1 MDHKKMGDDIVR
13 LVGGEANINGL
24 VHCATRLRFNLKDSK
39 KAERETLEKHDGVI
53 TVVESGGQFQVV
65 IGSHVAHVYAEIMKN
80 RDFGGESS
88 STAET
93 TGGKTSVLSKVFEII
108 SGSFSPLIPA
118 MAGSGM
124 LKALLT
130 VLTMLGWM
138 SDTSDTYL
146 ILSAA
151 GNAVFYF
158 LPIFLG
164 ITLGMKLK
172 ANPYVAGVIGA
183 ALLEPNF
190 TGLMD
195 KGSDVS
201 FLGIPVVMM
210 NYSASVF
217 PIFISISIYALLDR
231 LLKKIILKDLQL
243 FLVPMIALMIMVP
256 LSAMAFGP
264 FGTNVGDWIS
274 SGVTW
279 LIDVSGILSGIV
291 LGGFMTFMV
300 IFGLH
305 WGFTPITIQNIGV
318 GGDPIEAMAA
328 AAVFAQIGVAFGI
341 FLKAK
346 KDKTLRTLAGSTSLT
361 GLLAGVTEPIVYGLV
376 LRYKRVI
383 PIVVIAGAIG
393 GAINGHFGV
402 KMTAYVFHNIFAIP
416 VYTPTV
422 VYVIAIVCSFAIA
435 AVLTVMFGY
444 ESKAKVSVSEVKDA
458 NDTNTGAHS
467 ESKAVEVPAAPEVKT
482 AEVKKEQIHSP
493 LTGKAVALSTIND
506 PAFST
511 GAMGKGL
518 AIVPEIGE
526 VVSPV
531 DGVVTSLFPT
541 GHAIGL
547 TTGTGTE
554 ILIHIGINTV
564 ALKGKHF
571 TPVVQEGD
579 IVRQGDLL
587 IQFDIEQIKQAGYE
601 TVTPVIVTLTQHEVD
616 VFETSQEHV
625 QKNDVL
631 LTLVV

>member
-1 MDHKKMGDDIVR
+1 MDHKKMGEDIVR
-13 LVGGEANINGL
+13 LVGGEENINGL
-24 VHCATRLRFNLKDSK
+24 VHCATRLRFDLKDSR
-39 KAERETLEKHDGVI
+39 KAERETLEKHEGII

-65 IGSHVAHVYAEIMKN
+65 IGSHVAYVYAEIMKN
-80 RDFGGESS
+80 RDFGSNS
-88 STAET
+88 STASESS
-93 TGGKTSVLSKVFEII
+93 GKKTSVISTIFEVI

-124 LKALLT
+124 IKALLT
-130 VLTMLGWM
+130 VLTLLGWM
-138 SDTSDTYL
+138 SATSDTYM

-158 LPIFLG
+158 LPILLG
-164 ITLGMKLK
+164 ITLGIKLK

-183 ALLEPNF
+183 ALMEPNF

-217 PIFISISIYALLDR
+217 PIFISISIYALVDKF
-231 LLKKIILKDLQL
+231 LKKIILKDLQL
-243 FLVPMIALMIMVP
+243 FLVPMLALMIMVP

-264 FGTNVGDWIS
+264 FGTGVGDWIS

-279 LIDVSGILSGIV
+279 LIGVSGILSGIV

-300 IFGLH
+300 VFGLH

-341 FLKAK
+341 FLKAR
-346 KDKTLRTLAGSTSLT
+346 KDKTLRTLAGSTSIT

-383 PIVVIAGAIG
+383 PIVIIAGALG

-416 VYTPTV
+416 VYTPTLI
-422 VYVIAIVCSFAIA
+422 YVIAIACSFITATI
-435 AVLTVMFGY
+435 LILIFGY
-444 ESKAKVSVSEVKDA
+444 ESKVKGE
-458 NDTNTGAHS
+458 TPETV
-467 ESKAVEVPAAPEVKT
+467 ESVKT
-482 AEVKKEQIHSP
+482 AEPEPVVTATRAVDIKKETIYSP
-493 LTGKAVALSTIND
+493 ITGRTTPLSQVND
-506 PAFST
+506 SAFST

-518 AIVPEIGE
+518 AIEPSVGE
-526 VVSPV
+526 VVAPI

-547 TTGTGTE
+547 TSNAGTE

-571 TPVVQEGD
+571 NPVVKEGD
-579 IVRQGDLL
+579 SVKQGDLL
-587 IQFDIEQIKQAGYE
+587 IQFDREQIIEAGYE
-601 TVTPVIVTLTQHEVD
+601 IVTPVIVTLTKHKVD
-616 VFETSQEHV
+616 VFETNQKQI
-625 QKNDVL
+625 QKNELL

>member
-13 LVGGEANINGL
+13 LVGGEENINGL
-24 VHCATRLRFNLKDSK
+24 VHCATRLRFDLKDSR
-39 KAERETLEKHDGVI
+39 KAERETLEKHEGII

-65 IGSHVAHVYAEIMKN
+65 IGSHVAYVYTEIMKN
-80 RDFGGESS
+80 RDFGSDSPAAGESS
-88 STAET
+88 GKKRSVISTI
-93 TGGKTSVLSKVFEII
+93 FEVI

-130 VLTMLGWM
+130 VLTLLGWM
-138 SDTSDTYL
+138 SATSDTYL

-158 LPIFLG
+158 LPILLG
-164 ITLGMKLK
+164 ITLGIKLK

-183 ALLEPNF
+183 ALMEPNF

-217 PIFISISIYALLDR
+217 PVFISISIYALVDKF
-231 LLKKIILKDLQL
+231 LKKIILKDLQL
-243 FLVPMIALMIMVP
+243 FLVPMLALMIMVP

-264 FGTNVGDWIS
+264 FGTGVGDWIS

-279 LIDVSGILSGIV
+279 LIGVSGILSGIV

-300 IFGLH
+300 VFGLH

-346 KDKTLRTLAGSTSLT
+346 KDKTLRTLAGSTSIT

-376 LRYKRVI
+376 LRFKRVI
-383 PIVVIAGAIG
+383 PIVIIAGAIG

-416 VYTPTV
+416 VYTPTLI
-422 VYVIAIVCSFAIA
+422 YVIAIACSFTVAT
-435 AVLTVMFGY
+435 VLTLFLGY
-444 ESKAKVSVSEVKDA
+444 ESKVKGGTPEMD
-458 NDTNTGAHS
+458 
-467 ESKAVEVPAAPEVKT
+467 ESVKT
-482 AEVKKEQIHSP
+482 EEPVAVDIKKETIYSP
-493 LTGKAVALSTIND
+493 ITGKTIPLSQVND
-506 PAFST
+506 SAFST
-511 GAMGKGL
+511 EAMGKGL
-518 AIVPEIGE
+518 AIEPSVGE
-526 VVSPV
+526 VVAPI

-547 TTGTGTE
+547 TSNAGTE

-571 TPVVQEGD
+571 NPVVKEGD
-579 IVRQGDLL
+579 SVKQGDLL
-587 IQFDIEQIKQAGYE
+587 IQFEREQIIEAGYE
-601 TVTPVIVTLTQHEVD
+601 IVTPVIVTLTKNKVD
-616 VFETSQEHV
+616 VFETNQEQV
-625 QKNDVL
+625 QKNEVL

>member
-24 VHCATRLRFNLKDSK
+24 VHCATRLRFDLKDSK
-39 KAERETLEKHDGVI
+39 KAERETLEKHDGII

-65 IGSHVAHVYAEIMKN
+65 IGSNVAHVYAEIMKN
-80 RDFGGESS
+80 RDFGGDSS
-88 STAET
+88 SSAES
-93 TGGKTSVLSKVFEII
+93 TGEKNSLLSKVFEII

-183 ALLEPNF
+183 ALMEPSF

-217 PIFISISIYALLDR
+217 PIFISISIYAVLDK

-264 FGTNVGDWIS
+264 FGTTVGDWIS

-279 LIDVSGILSGIV
+279 LIGVSGILSGVV

-300 IFGLH
+300 VFGLH

-346 KDKTLRTLAGSTSLT
+346 KNKTLRTLAGSTSLT
-361 GLLAGVTEPIVYGLV
+361 GLLAGVTEPIVYGLI

-422 VYVIAIVCSFAIA
+422 VYVIAIACSFAVA

-444 ESKAKVSVSEVKDA
+444 ESKKKDTVSEKDDSVSSTSA
-458 NDTNTGAHS
+458 
-467 ESKAVEVPAAPEVKT
+467 ESTPAELPVVPETKT
-482 AEVKKEQIHSP
+482 TEIKKEQIYSP

-526 VVSPV
+526 VVAPV

-547 TTGTGTE
+547 TTNAGTE

-571 TPVVQEGD
+571 SPVVQEGD

-587 IQFDIEQIKQAGYE
+587 IQFDIDKIKEAGYE
-601 TVTPVIVTLTQHEVD
+601 TVTPVIVTLTQQEVD
-616 VFETSQEHV
+616 VFETNQEHV

>member
-24 VHCATRLRFNLKDSK
+24 VHCATRLRFDLKDSK
-39 KAERETLEKHDGVI
+39 KAERETLEKHDGII

-65 IGSHVAHVYAEIMKN
+65 IGSNVAHVYAEIMKN
-80 RDFGGESS
+80 RDFGGDSS
-88 STAET
+88 SSAES
-93 TGGKTSVLSKVFEII
+93 TGEKTSVLSKVFEII
-108 SGSFSPLIPA
+108 SGIFSPLIPA

-183 ALLEPNF
+183 ALMEPNF

-217 PIFISISIYALLDR
+217 PIFISISIYAVLDK

-264 FGTNVGDWIS
+264 FGTTVGDWIS

-279 LIDVSGILSGIV
+279 LIGVSGILSGVV

-300 IFGLH
+300 VFGLH

-346 KDKTLRTLAGSTSLT
+346 KNKTLRTLAGSTSLT
-361 GLLAGVTEPIVYGLV
+361 GLLAGVTEPIVYGLI

-422 VYVIAIVCSFAIA
+422 VYVIAIAFSFAVA
-435 AVLTVMFGY
+435 AILTVMFGY
-444 ESKAKVSVSEVKDA
+444 ESKTKDTASEKNESVS
-458 NDTNTGAHS
+458 NTS
-467 ESKAVEVPAAPEVKT
+467 TESTPEELPVVPETKT
-482 AEVKKEQIHSP
+482 TEIKKEQIYSP

-526 VVSPV
+526 VVAPV

-547 TTGTGTE
+547 TTNAGTE

-571 TPVVQEGD
+571 NPVVQEGD

-587 IQFDIEQIKQAGYE
+587 IQFEIDKIKEAGYE
-601 TVTPVIVTLTQHEVD
+601 TVTPVIVTLTQQEVD
-616 VFETSQEHV
+616 VFETTQEHV

>member
-24 VHCATRLRFNLKDSK
+24 VHCATRLRFDLKDSK
-39 KAERETLEKHDGVI
+39 KAERETLEKHEGII

-65 IGSHVAHVYAEIMKN
+65 IGSNVAHVYAEIMKN
-80 RDFGGESS
+80 RDFGGDSS
-88 STAET
+88 SSAES
-93 TGGKTSVLSKVFEII
+93 TGEKTSLLSKVFEII

-183 ALLEPNF
+183 ALMEPNF

-217 PIFISISIYALLDR
+217 PIFISISIYAVLDK

-264 FGTNVGDWIS
+264 FGTTVGDWIS

-279 LIDVSGILSGIV
+279 LIGVSGILSGVV

-300 IFGLH
+300 VFGLH

-346 KDKTLRTLAGSTSLT
+346 KNKTLRTLAGSTSLT
-361 GLLAGVTEPIVYGLV
+361 GLLAGVTEPIVYGLI

-422 VYVIAIVCSFAIA
+422 VYVIAIACSFAVA

-444 ESKAKVSVSEVKDA
+444 ESKTKDTVSEKNESVSSTSA
-458 NDTNTGAHS
+458 
-467 ESKAVEVPAAPEVKT
+467 ESTPVELPVLPETKT
-482 AEVKKEQIHSP
+482 TEIKKEQIYSP

-526 VVSPV
+526 VVAPV

-547 TTGTGTE
+547 TTNAGTE

-571 TPVVQEGD
+571 SPVVQEGD
-579 IVRQGDLL
+579 IVRQSDLL
-587 IQFDIEQIKQAGYE
+587 IQFDIDKIKEAGYE
-601 TVTPVIVTLTQHEVD
+601 TVTPVIVTLTQQEVD
-616 VFETSQEHV
+616 VFETTQEHV

>member
-24 VHCATRLRFNLKDSK
+24 VHCATRLRFDLKDSK
-39 KAERETLEKHDGVI
+39 KAERETLEKHEGII

-65 IGSHVAHVYAEIMKN
+65 IGSNVAHVYAEIMKN
-80 RDFGGESS
+80 RDFEGDSS
-88 STAET
+88 STAES
-93 TGGKTSVLSKVFEII
+93 TGEKTSLLSKVFEII

-183 ALLEPNF
+183 ALMEPNF

-217 PIFISISIYALLDR
+217 PIFISISIYAVLDK

-264 FGTNVGDWIS
+264 FGTTVGDWIS

-279 LIDVSGILSGIV
+279 LIGVSGILSGVV

-300 IFGLH
+300 VFGLH

-346 KDKTLRTLAGSTSLT
+346 KNKTLRTLAGSTSLT
-361 GLLAGVTEPIVYGLV
+361 GLLAGVTEPIVYGLI

-422 VYVIAIVCSFAIA
+422 VYVIAIACSFAVA

-444 ESKAKVSVSEVKDA
+444 ESKTKDTVSEKNESVSSTSA
-458 NDTNTGAHS
+458 
-467 ESKAVEVPAAPEVKT
+467 ESTPVELPVVPETKT
-482 AEVKKEQIHSP
+482 TEIKKEQIYSP

-526 VVSPV
+526 VVAPV

-547 TTGTGTE
+547 TTNAGTE

-571 TPVVQEGD
+571 SPVVQEGD

-587 IQFDIEQIKQAGYE
+587 IQFDIDKIKEAGYE
-601 TVTPVIVTLTQHEVD
+601 TVTPVIVTLTQQEVD
-616 VFETSQEHV
+616 VFETTQEHV

>member
-24 VHCATRLRFNLKDSK
+24 VHCATRLRFDLKDSK
-39 KAERETLEKHDGVI
+39 KAERETLEKHDGII

-65 IGSHVAHVYAEIMKN
+65 IGSNVAHVYAEIMKN
-80 RDFGGESS
+80 RDFGGDSS
-88 STAET
+88 SSAES
-93 TGGKTSVLSKVFEII
+93 TGEKNSLLSKVFEII

-183 ALLEPNF
+183 ALMEPSF

-217 PIFISISIYALLDR
+217 PIFISISIYAVLDK

-264 FGTNVGDWIS
+264 FGTTVGDWIS

-279 LIDVSGILSGIV
+279 LIGVSGILSGVV

-300 IFGLH
+300 VFGLH

-346 KDKTLRTLAGSTSLT
+346 KNKTLRTLAGSTSLT
-361 GLLAGVTEPIVYGLV
+361 GLLAGVTEPIVYGII

-422 VYVIAIVCSFAIA
+422 VYVIAIACSFAVA

-444 ESKAKVSVSEVKDA
+444 ESKTKD
-458 NDTNTGAHS
+458 T
-467 ESKAVEVPAAPEVKT
+467 APEKDGSISNTSVESTPAELPVIPETKT
-482 AEVKKEQIHSP
+482 TEIKKEQIYSP
-493 LTGKAVALSTIND
+493 LTGTAVALSTIND

-511 GAMGKGL
+511 GAMGKGM

-526 VVSPV
+526 VVAPV

-547 TTGTGTE
+547 TTNAGTE

-571 TPVVQEGD
+571 NPVVQEGD

-587 IQFDIEQIKQAGYE
+587 IQFELDKIKEAGYE

-616 VFETSQEHV
+616 VFETTEEHV

>member
-24 VHCATRLRFNLKDSK
+24 VHCATRLRFDLKDSK
-39 KAERETLEKHDGVI
+39 KAERETLEKHDGII

-65 IGSHVAHVYAEIMKN
+65 IGSNVAHVYAEIMKN
-80 RDFGGESS
+80 RDFGGDSS
-88 STAET
+88 SSAES
-93 TGGKTSVLSKVFEII
+93 TGEKTSLLSKVFEII

-183 ALLEPNF
+183 ALMEPSF

-217 PIFISISIYALLDR
+217 PIFISISIYAVLDK

-264 FGTNVGDWIS
+264 FGTTVGDWIS

-279 LIDVSGILSGIV
+279 LIGVSGILSGVV

-300 IFGLH
+300 VFGLH

-346 KDKTLRTLAGSTSLT
+346 KNKTLRTLAGSTSLT
-361 GLLAGVTEPIVYGLV
+361 GLLAGVTEPIVYGLI

-422 VYVIAIVCSFAIA
+422 VYVIAIACSFAVA

-444 ESKAKVSVSEVKDA
+444 ESKTKDKVSA
-458 NDTNTGAHS
+458 TN
-467 ESKAVEVPAAPEVKT
+467 ESVPHTSVESTPAELPVVPETKT
-482 AEVKKEQIHSP
+482 TEIKKEQIYSP
-493 LTGKAVALSTIND
+493 LTGKAVALNTIND

-526 VVSPV
+526 VVAPV

-547 TTGTGTE
+547 TTNAGTE

-571 TPVVQEGD
+571 SPVVQEGD

-587 IQFDIEQIKQAGYE
+587 ILFDIDKIKEAGYE
-601 TVTPVIVTLTQHEVD
+601 TVTPVIVTLTLQEVD
-616 VFETSQEHV
+616 VFETTQEQV

>member
-24 VHCATRLRFNLKDSK
+24 VHCATRLRFDLKDSK
-39 KAERETLEKHDGVI
+39 KAERETLEKHDGII

-65 IGSHVAHVYAEIMKN
+65 IGSNVAHVYAEIMKN
-80 RDFGGESS
+80 RDFGGDSS
-88 STAET
+88 SSAES
-93 TGGKTSVLSKVFEII
+93 TGEKTSVLSKVFEII

-130 VLTMLGWM
+130 VLTMLGWL

-183 ALLEPNF
+183 ALMEPNF

-217 PIFISISIYALLDR
+217 PIFISISIYAVLDK

-264 FGTNVGDWIS
+264 FGTTVGDWIS

-279 LIDVSGILSGIV
+279 LIGVSGILSGIV

-300 IFGLH
+300 VFGLH

-341 FLKAK
+341 FLKSK
-346 KDKTLRTLAGSTSLT
+346 KNKTLRTLAGSTSLT
-361 GLLAGVTEPIVYGLV
+361 GLLAGVTEPIVYGLI

-422 VYVIAIVCSFAIA
+422 VYVIAIACSFAVA
-435 AVLTVMFGY
+435 AILTVMFGY
-444 ESKAKVSVSEVKDA
+444 ESKTKDTASEKNESVS
-458 NDTNTGAHS
+458 NTS
-467 ESKAVEVPAAPEVKT
+467 TESTPEELPVVPEAKT
-482 AEVKKEQIHSP
+482 TEIKKEQIYSP

-526 VVSPV
+526 VVAPV

-547 TTGTGTE
+547 TTNAGTE

-571 TPVVQEGD
+571 NPVVQEGD

-587 IQFDIEQIKQAGYE
+587 IQFEIDKIKEAGYE
-601 TVTPVIVTLTQHEVD
+601 TVTPVIVTLTQQEVD
-616 VFETSQEHV
+616 VFETTQEHV

>member
-24 VHCATRLRFNLKDSK
+24 VHCATRLRFDLKDSK
-39 KAERETLEKHDGVI
+39 KAERETLEKHDGII

-65 IGSHVAHVYAEIMKN
+65 IGSNVAHVYAEIMKN
-80 RDFGGESS
+80 RDFGGDSS
-88 STAET
+88 SSAES
-93 TGGKTSVLSKVFEII
+93 TGEKTSVLSKVFEII

-183 ALLEPNF
+183 ALMEPNF

-217 PIFISISIYALLDR
+217 PIFISISIYAVLDK

-264 FGTNVGDWIS
+264 FGTTVGDWIS

-279 LIDVSGILSGIV
+279 LIGVSGILSGIV

-300 IFGLH
+300 VFGLH

-346 KDKTLRTLAGSTSLT
+346 KNKTLRTLAGSTSLT
-361 GLLAGVTEPIVYGLV
+361 GLLAGVTEPIVYGLI

-422 VYVIAIVCSFAIA
+422 VYVIAIACSFAVA

-444 ESKAKVSVSEVKDA
+444 ESKTKDTVSEKNESVSSTSV
-458 NDTNTGAHS
+458 
-467 ESKAVEVPAAPEVKT
+467 ESTPVDLPVVPETKATEI
-482 AEVKKEQIHSP
+482 KKEQIYSP
-493 LTGKAVALSTIND
+493 LTGKVVALSTIND

-526 VVSPV
+526 VIAPV

-547 TTGTGTE
+547 TTNAGTE

-571 TPVVQEGD
+571 NPVVQEGD

-587 IQFDIEQIKQAGYE
+587 IQFEIDKIKEAGYE
-601 TVTPVIVTLTQHEVD
+601 TVTPVIVTLTQQEVD
-616 VFETSQEHV
+616 VFETTQEHV

>member
-24 VHCATRLRFNLKDSK
+24 VHCATRLRFDLKDSK
-39 KAERETLEKHDGVI
+39 KAERETLEKHEGII

-65 IGSHVAHVYAEIMKN
+65 IGSNVAHVYAEIMKN
-80 RDFGGESS
+80 RDFGGDSS
-88 STAET
+88 SSAES
-93 TGGKTSVLSKVFEII
+93 TGEKTSLLSKVFEII

-183 ALLEPNF
+183 ALMEPNF

-217 PIFISISIYALLDR
+217 PIFISISIYAVLDK

-264 FGTNVGDWIS
+264 FGTTVGDWIS

-279 LIDVSGILSGIV
+279 LIGVSGILSGVV

-300 IFGLH
+300 VFGLH

-346 KDKTLRTLAGSTSLT
+346 KNKTLRTLAGSTSLT
-361 GLLAGVTEPIVYGLV
+361 GLLAGVTEPIVYGLI

-422 VYVIAIVCSFAIA
+422 VYVIAIACSFAVA

-444 ESKAKVSVSEVKDA
+444 ESKTKDTDSVKNESVS
-458 NDTNTGAHS
+458 NTSTESTPAELPVVS
-467 ESKAVEVPAAPEVKT
+467 ETKT
-482 AEVKKEQIHSP
+482 TEIKKEQIYSP

-526 VVSPV
+526 VVAPV
-531 DGVVTSLFPT
+531 DGVITSLFPT

-547 TTGTGTE
+547 TTNAGTE
-554 ILIHIGINTV
+554 ILIHVGINTV

-571 TPVVQEGD
+571 SPVVQEGD

-587 IQFDIEQIKQAGYE
+587 IQFDIDKIKEAGYE
-601 TVTPVIVTLTQHEVD
+601 TVTPVIVTLTQQEVD
-616 VFETSQEHV
+616 VFETTQEQV

>member
-24 VHCATRLRFNLKDSK
+24 VHCATRLRFDLKDSK
-39 KAERETLEKHDGVI
+39 KAERETLEKHDGII

-65 IGSHVAHVYAEIMKN
+65 IGSNVAHVYTEIMEN
-80 RDFGGESS
+80 RDFGGDSS
-88 STAET
+88 SSAES
-93 TGGKTSVLSKVFEII
+93 TGEKTSLLSKVFEII

-183 ALLEPNF
+183 ALMEPSF

-217 PIFISISIYALLDR
+217 PIFISISIYAVLDK

-264 FGTNVGDWIS
+264 FGTTVGDWIS

-279 LIDVSGILSGIV
+279 LIGVSGILSGIV

-300 IFGLH
+300 VFGLH

-346 KDKTLRTLAGSTSLT
+346 KNKTLRTLAGSTSLT
-361 GLLAGVTEPIVYGLV
+361 GLLAGVTEPIVYGLI

-422 VYVIAIVCSFAIA
+422 VYVIAIACSFAVA

-444 ESKAKVSVSEVKDA
+444 ESKTTVSETNESVSSTSA
-458 NDTNTGAHS
+458 
-467 ESKAVEVPAAPEVKT
+467 ESTPVELPVIPETKT
-482 AEVKKEQIHSP
+482 TEIKKEQIYSP

-526 VVSPV
+526 VVAPV

-547 TTGTGTE
+547 TTNTGTE

-571 TPVVQEGD
+571 SPVVQEGD

-587 IQFDIEQIKQAGYE
+587 IQFDIDKIKEAGYE
-601 TVTPVIVTLTQHEVD
+601 TVTPVIVTLTQQEVD
-616 VFETSQEHV
+616 VFETTQEQV

>member
-24 VHCATRLRFNLKDSK
+24 VHCATRLRFDLKDSK
-39 KAERETLEKHDGVI
+39 KAERETLEKHDGII

-65 IGSHVAHVYAEIMKN
+65 IGSNVAHVYAEIMKN
-80 RDFGGESS
+80 RDFGGDSS
-88 STAET
+88 SSAES
-93 TGGKTSVLSKVFEII
+93 TGEKTSVLSKVFEII

-183 ALLEPNF
+183 ALMEPNF

-217 PIFISISIYALLDR
+217 PIFISISIYAVLDK

-264 FGTNVGDWIS
+264 FGTTVGDWIS

-279 LIDVSGILSGIV
+279 LIGVSGILSGIV

-300 IFGLH
+300 VFGLH

-346 KDKTLRTLAGSTSLT
+346 KNKTLRTLAGSTSLT
-361 GLLAGVTEPIVYGLV
+361 GLLAGVTEPIVYGLI

-422 VYVIAIVCSFAIA
+422 VYVIAIACSFAVA

-444 ESKAKVSVSEVKDA
+444 ESKTKDTAFEKNESVS
-458 NDTNTGAHS
+458 NTS
-467 ESKAVEVPAAPEVKT
+467 TESTPEELPVVPEAKT
-482 AEVKKEQIHSP
+482 TEIKKEQIYSP

-526 VVSPV
+526 VVAPV

-547 TTGTGTE
+547 TTNAGTE

-571 TPVVQEGD
+571 NPVVQEGD

-587 IQFDIEQIKQAGYE
+587 IQFEIDKIKEAGYE
-601 TVTPVIVTLTQHEVD
+601 TVTPVIVTLTQQEVD
-616 VFETSQEHV
+616 VFETTQEHV

>member
-24 VHCATRLRFNLKDSK
+24 VHCATRLRFDLKDSK
-39 KAERETLEKHDGVI
+39 KAERETLEKHDGII

-65 IGSHVAHVYAEIMKN
+65 IGSNVAHVYAEIMKN
-80 RDFGGESS
+80 RDFGGDSS
-88 STAET
+88 SSAES
-93 TGGKTSVLSKVFEII
+93 TGEKTSVLSKVFEII

-183 ALLEPNF
+183 ALMEPNF

-217 PIFISISIYALLDR
+217 PIFISISIYAVLDK

-264 FGTNVGDWIS
+264 FGTTVGDWIS

-279 LIDVSGILSGIV
+279 LIGVSGILSGVV

-300 IFGLH
+300 VFGLH

-346 KDKTLRTLAGSTSLT
+346 KNKTLRTLAGSTSLT
-361 GLLAGVTEPIVYGLV
+361 GLLAGVTEPIVYGLI

-422 VYVIAIVCSFAIA
+422 VYVIAIACSFAVA
-435 AVLTVMFGY
+435 AILTVMFGY
-444 ESKAKVSVSEVKDA
+444 ESKTKDTASSEKNESVS
-458 NDTNTGAHS
+458 NTLT
-467 ESKAVEVPAAPEVKT
+467 ESTPEELPVVPEAKT
-482 AEVKKEQIHSP
+482 TEIKKEQIYSP

-526 VVSPV
+526 VVAPV

-547 TTGTGTE
+547 TTNAGTE

-571 TPVVQEGD
+571 NPVVQEGD

-587 IQFDIEQIKQAGYE
+587 IQFEIDKIKEAGYE
-601 TVTPVIVTLTQHEVD
+601 TVTPVIVTLTQQEVD
-616 VFETSQEHV
+616 VFETTQEHV

>member
-24 VHCATRLRFNLKDSK
+24 VHCATRLRFDLKDSK
-39 KAERETLEKHDGVI
+39 KAERETLEKHDGII

-65 IGSHVAHVYAEIMKN
+65 IGSNVAHVYAEIMKN
-80 RDFGGESS
+80 RDFGGDSS
-88 STAET
+88 SSAES
-93 TGGKTSVLSKVFEII
+93 TGEKTSLLSKVFEII

-183 ALLEPNF
+183 ALMEPNF

-217 PIFISISIYALLDR
+217 PIFISISIYAVLDK

-264 FGTNVGDWIS
+264 FGTTVGDWIS

-279 LIDVSGILSGIV
+279 LIGVSGILSGIV

-300 IFGLH
+300 VFGLH

-346 KDKTLRTLAGSTSLT
+346 KNKTLRTLAGSTSLT
-361 GLLAGVTEPIVYGLV
+361 GLLAGVTEPIVYGLI

-422 VYVIAIVCSFAIA
+422 VYVIAIACSFAVA

-444 ESKAKVSVSEVKDA
+444 ESKTTVSETNESVSSTSA
-458 NDTNTGAHS
+458 
-467 ESKAVEVPAAPEVKT
+467 ESTPVELPVIPETKT
-482 AEVKKEQIHSP
+482 TEIKKEQIYSP

-526 VVSPV
+526 VVAPV

-547 TTGTGTE
+547 TTNTGTE

-571 TPVVQEGD
+571 SPVVQEGD

-587 IQFDIEQIKQAGYE
+587 IQFDIDKIEEAGYE
-601 TVTPVIVTLTQHEVD
+601 TVTPVIVTLTQQEVD
-616 VFETSQEHV
+616 VFETTQEQI

>member
-24 VHCATRLRFNLKDSK
+24 VHCATRLRFDLKDSK

-65 IGSHVAHVYAEIMKN
+65 IGSNVAHVYAEIMKN
-80 RDFGGESS
+80 RDFGGDSS
-88 STAET
+88 SSSES
-93 TGGKTSVLSKVFEII
+93 TGEKTSVLSKVFEVI

-183 ALLEPNF
+183 ALMEPNF

-217 PIFISISIYALLDR
+217 PIFISISIYAVLHK

-264 FGTNVGDWIS
+264 FGTTVGDWIS

-279 LIDVSGILSGIV
+279 LIGVSGILSGIV

-300 IFGLH
+300 VFGLH

-346 KDKTLRTLAGSTSLT
+346 KNKTLRTLAGSTSLT
-361 GLLAGVTEPIVYGLV
+361 GLLAGVTEPIVYGLI

-422 VYVIAIVCSFAIA
+422 VYVIAIACSFAVA

-444 ESKAKVSVSEVKDA
+444 ESKTKDTDAVKNESVANTSAESTPAELPVVSETKA
-458 NDTNTGAHS
+458 N
-467 ESKAVEVPAAPEVKT
+467 EI
-482 AEVKKEQIHSP
+482 KKEQIYSP
-493 LTGKAVALSTIND
+493 LTGRAVALSTIND

-526 VVSPV
+526 VVAPV

-547 TTGTGTE
+547 TTNAGTE

-571 TPVVQEGD
+571 NPVVQEGD

-587 IQFDIEQIKQAGYE
+587 IQFEIDKIKEAGYE
-601 TVTPVIVTLTQHEVD
+601 TVTPVIVTLTQQEVD
-616 VFETSQEHV
+616 VFETTQEQV

>member
-13 LVGGEANINGL
+13 LLGGEANINGL
-24 VHCATRLRFNLKDSK
+24 VHCATRLRFDLKDSK
-39 KAERETLEKHDGVI
+39 KAERETLEKHDGII

-65 IGSHVAHVYAEIMKN
+65 IGSNVAHVYAEIMKN
-80 RDFGGESS
+80 RDFGGDSS
-88 STAET
+88 SSAES
-93 TGGKTSVLSKVFEII
+93 TGEKTSLLSKVFEII

-183 ALLEPNF
+183 ALMEPSF

-217 PIFISISIYALLDR
+217 PIFISISIYAVLDK

-264 FGTNVGDWIS
+264 FGTTVGDWIS

-279 LIDVSGILSGIV
+279 LIGVSGILSGVV

-300 IFGLH
+300 VFGLH

-346 KDKTLRTLAGSTSLT
+346 KNKTLRTLAGSTSLT
-361 GLLAGVTEPIVYGLV
+361 GLLAGVTEPIVYGLI

-422 VYVIAIVCSFAIA
+422 VYVIAIACSFAVA

-444 ESKAKVSVSEVKDA
+444 ESKTKDTGSEKNDSVSSTSA
-458 NDTNTGAHS
+458 
-467 ESKAVEVPAAPEVKT
+467 ESTQAELPVVPETKT
-482 AEVKKEQIHSP
+482 TENKKEQIYSP

-511 GAMGKGL
+511 GAMGKGV

-526 VVSPV
+526 VVAPV

-547 TTGTGTE
+547 TTNAGTE
-554 ILIHIGINTV
+554 ILIHVGINTV

-587 IQFDIEQIKQAGYE
+587 IQFDIDKIKEAGYE
-601 TVTPVIVTLTQHEVD
+601 TVTPVIVTLTQQEVD
-616 VFETSQEHV
+616 VFETTQEHV

>member
-24 VHCATRLRFNLKDSK
+24 VHCATRLRFDLKDSK
-39 KAERETLEKHDGVI
+39 KAERETLEKHDGII

-65 IGSHVAHVYAEIMKN
+65 IGSNVAHVYAEIMKN
-80 RDFGGESS
+80 RDFGGDSS
-88 STAET
+88 SSAES
-93 TGGKTSVLSKVFEII
+93 TGEKTSVLSKVFEII

-183 ALLEPNF
+183 ALMEPNF

-217 PIFISISIYALLDR
+217 PIFISISIYAVLDK

-264 FGTNVGDWIS
+264 FGTTVGDWIS

-279 LIDVSGILSGIV
+279 LIGVSGILSGIV

-300 IFGLH
+300 VFGLH

-346 KDKTLRTLAGSTSLT
+346 KNKTLRTLAGSTSLT
-361 GLLAGVTEPIVYGLV
+361 GLLAGVTEPIVYGLI

-422 VYVIAIVCSFAIA
+422 VYVIAIACSFAVA

-444 ESKAKVSVSEVKDA
+444 ESKTKDTVSEKNESVSSTSV
-458 NDTNTGAHS
+458 
-467 ESKAVEVPAAPEVKT
+467 ESTPEELPVVPEAKT
-482 AEVKKEQIHSP
+482 TEIKKEQIYSP

-526 VVSPV
+526 VIAPV

-547 TTGTGTE
+547 TTNAGTE

-571 TPVVQEGD
+571 NPVVQEGD

-587 IQFDIEQIKQAGYE
+587 IQFEIDKIKEAGYE
-601 TVTPVIVTLTQHEVD
+601 TVTPVIVTLTQQEVD
-616 VFETSQEHV
+616 VFETTQEHV

>member
-24 VHCATRLRFNLKDSK
+24 VHCATRLRFDLKDSK
-39 KAERETLEKHDGVI
+39 KAERETLEKHDGII

-65 IGSHVAHVYAEIMKN
+65 IGSNVAHVYAEIMKN
-80 RDFGGESS
+80 RDFGGDSS
-88 STAET
+88 SSAES
-93 TGGKTSVLSKVFEII
+93 TGEKTSLLSKVFEII

-183 ALLEPNF
+183 ALMEPSF

-217 PIFISISIYALLDR
+217 PIFISISIYAVLDK

-264 FGTNVGDWIS
+264 FGTTVGDWIS

-279 LIDVSGILSGIV
+279 LIGVSGILSGIV

-300 IFGLH
+300 VFGLH

-346 KDKTLRTLAGSTSLT
+346 KNKTLRTLAGSTSLT
-361 GLLAGVTEPIVYGLV
+361 GLLAGVTEPIVYGLI

-422 VYVIAIVCSFAIA
+422 VYVIAIACSFAVA

-444 ESKAKVSVSEVKDA
+444 ESKTTVSETNESVSSTSA
-458 NDTNTGAHS
+458 
-467 ESKAVEVPAAPEVKT
+467 ESTPVELPVIPETKT
-482 AEVKKEQIHSP
+482 TEIKKEQIYSP

-526 VVSPV
+526 VVAPV

-547 TTGTGTE
+547 TTNTGTE

-571 TPVVQEGD
+571 SPVVQEGD

-587 IQFDIEQIKQAGYE
+587 IQFDINKIKEAGYE
-601 TVTPVIVTLTQHEVD
+601 TVTPVIVTLTQQEVD
-616 VFETSQEHV
+616 VFDTTQEQV

>member
-24 VHCATRLRFNLKDSK
+24 VHCATRLRFDLKDSK
-39 KAERETLEKHDGVI
+39 KAERETLEKHDGII

-65 IGSHVAHVYAEIMKN
+65 IGSNVAHVYAEIMKN
-80 RDFGGESS
+80 RDFEGDSS
-88 STAET
+88 SSAES
-93 TGGKTSVLSKVFEII
+93 TGEKTSLLSKVFEII

-183 ALLEPNF
+183 ALMEPSF

-217 PIFISISIYALLDR
+217 PIFISISIYAVLDK

-264 FGTNVGDWIS
+264 FGTTVGDWIS

-279 LIDVSGILSGIV
+279 LIGVSGILSGIV

-300 IFGLH
+300 VFGLH

-346 KDKTLRTLAGSTSLT
+346 KNKTLRTLAGSTSLT
-361 GLLAGVTEPIVYGLV
+361 GLLAGVTEPIVYGLI

-422 VYVIAIVCSFAIA
+422 VYVIAIACSFAVA

-444 ESKAKVSVSEVKDA
+444 ESKTKDTASE
-458 NDTNTGAHS
+458 NN
-467 ESKAVEVPAAPEVKT
+467 ESISSTSAESTPAELPVIPETKT
-482 AEVKKEQIHSP
+482 TEIKKEQIYSP

-526 VVSPV
+526 VVAPV

-547 TTGTGTE
+547 TTNAGTE

-564 ALKGKHF
+564 ALKGKYF
-571 TPVVQEGD
+571 SPVVQEGD

-587 IQFDIEQIKQAGYE
+587 IQFDIDKIKEAGYE
-601 TVTPVIVTLTQHEVD
+601 TVTPVIVTLTQQEVD
-616 VFETSQEHV
+616 VFETTQEQV

>member
-88 STAET
+88 STTET
-93 TGGKTSVLSKVFEII
+93 TGEKTSILSKVFEII

-243 FLVPMIALMIMVP
+243 FLVPMIALIIMVP

-435 AVLTVMFGY
+435 TVLTVMFGY
-444 ESKAKVSVSEVKDA
+444 ESKTRPTVSEVKDA
-458 NDTNTGAHS
+458 NDTNTGAMS
-467 ESKAVEVPAAPEVKT
+467 ESKTKEVPAAPEVKT

-547 TTGTGTE
+547 TTGAGTE

>member
-24 VHCATRLRFNLKDSK
+24 VHCATRLRFDLKDSK
-39 KAERETLEKHDGVI
+39 KAERETLEKHDGII

-80 RDFGGESS
+80 RDFGGDSS
-88 STAET
+88 SSAESK
-93 TGGKTSVLSKVFEII
+93 GEKTSVLSKVFEII

-183 ALLEPNF
+183 ALMEPNF

-217 PIFISISIYALLDR
+217 PIFISISIYAVLDK

-264 FGTNVGDWIS
+264 FGTTVGDWIS

-279 LIDVSGILSGIV
+279 LIGVSGILSGIV

-300 IFGLH
+300 VFGLH

-346 KDKTLRTLAGSTSLT
+346 KNKTLRTLAGSTSLT
-361 GLLAGVTEPIVYGLV
+361 GLLAGVTEPIVYGLI

-422 VYVIAIVCSFAIA
+422 VYVIAIACSFAVA

-444 ESKAKVSVSEVKDA
+444 ESKTKETVSEKNESVSSTSV
-458 NDTNTGAHS
+458 
-467 ESKAVEVPAAPEVKT
+467 ESTPVDLPVVPETKT
-482 AEVKKEQIHSP
+482 TEIKKEQIYSP

-518 AIVPEIGE
+518 AIVPEFGE
-526 VVSPV
+526 VVAPV

-547 TTGTGTE
+547 TTNAGTE

-571 TPVVQEGD
+571 NPVVQEGD

-587 IQFDIEQIKQAGYE
+587 IQFEIDKIKEAGYE
-601 TVTPVIVTLTQHEVD
+601 TVTPVIVTLTQQEVD
-616 VFETSQEHV
+616 VFETTQEHV

>member
-24 VHCATRLRFNLKDSK
+24 VHCATRLRFDLKDSK
-39 KAERETLEKHDGVI
+39 KAERETLEKHEGII

-65 IGSHVAHVYAEIMKN
+65 IGSNVAHVYAEIMKN
-80 RDFGGESS
+80 RDLGGDSS
-88 STAET
+88 SSAES
-93 TGGKTSVLSKVFEII
+93 TGEKTSLLSKVFEII

-183 ALLEPNF
+183 ALMEPNF

-217 PIFISISIYALLDR
+217 PIFISISIYAVLDK

-264 FGTNVGDWIS
+264 FGTTVGDWIS

-279 LIDVSGILSGIV
+279 LIGVSGILSGVV

-300 IFGLH
+300 VFGLH

-346 KDKTLRTLAGSTSLT
+346 KNKTLRTLAGSTSLT
-361 GLLAGVTEPIVYGLV
+361 GLLAGVTEPIVYGLI

-422 VYVIAIVCSFAIA
+422 VYVIAIACSFAVA

-444 ESKAKVSVSEVKDA
+444 ESKTKDTDSVKNESVS
-458 NDTNTGAHS
+458 NTSTESTPAELPVVS
-467 ESKAVEVPAAPEVKT
+467 ETKT
-482 AEVKKEQIHSP
+482 TEIKKEQIYSP

-526 VVSPV
+526 VVAPV
-531 DGVVTSLFPT
+531 DGVITSLFPT

-547 TTGTGTE
+547 TTNAGTE
-554 ILIHIGINTV
+554 ILIHVGINTV

-571 TPVVQEGD
+571 SPVVQEGD

-587 IQFDIEQIKQAGYE
+587 IQFDIDKIKEAGYE
-601 TVTPVIVTLTQHEVD
+601 TVTPVIVTLTQQEVD
-616 VFETSQEHV
+616 VFETTQEQV

>member
-24 VHCATRLRFNLKDSK
+24 VHCATRLRFDLKDSK
-39 KAERETLEKHDGVI
+39 KAERETLEKHDGII

-65 IGSHVAHVYAEIMKN
+65 IGSNVAHVYAEIMKN
-80 RDFGGESS
+80 RDFGGDSS
-88 STAET
+88 SSAES
-93 TGGKTSVLSKVFEII
+93 TGEKTSVLSKVFEII

-183 ALLEPNF
+183 ALMEPNF

-217 PIFISISIYALLDR
+217 PIFISISIYAVLDK

-264 FGTNVGDWIS
+264 FGTTVGDWIS

-279 LIDVSGILSGIV
+279 LIGVSGILSGIV

-300 IFGLH
+300 VFGLH

-346 KDKTLRTLAGSTSLT
+346 KNKTLRTLAGSTSLT
-361 GLLAGVTEPIVYGLV
+361 GLLAGVTEPIVYGLI

-416 VYTPTV
+416 VYKPTV
-422 VYVIAIVCSFAIA
+422 VYVIAIACSFAIG

-444 ESKAKVSVSEVKDA
+444 ESKTKDTASEKNESVS
-458 NDTNTGAHS
+458 NTAS
-467 ESKAVEVPAAPEVKT
+467 ESTQAELPLEPEAKT
-482 AEVKKEQIHSP
+482 TEIKKEQIYSP

-526 VVSPV
+526 VVAPV

-547 TTGTGTE
+547 TTNAGTE

-571 TPVVQEGD
+571 NPVVQEGD

-587 IQFDIEQIKQAGYE
+587 IQFEIDKIKEAGYE
-601 TVTPVIVTLTQHEVD
+601 TVTPVIVTLTQQEVD
-616 VFETSQEHV
+616 VFETTQEHV

>member
-1 MDHKKMGDDIVR
+1 MNMDHKKMGDDIVR

-24 VHCATRLRFNLKDSK
+24 VHCATRLRFDLKDSK
-39 KAERETLEKHDGVI
+39 KAERETLEKHDGII

-80 RDFGGESS
+80 RDFGGDSS
-88 STAET
+88 SSAESK
-93 TGGKTSVLSKVFEII
+93 GEKTSVLSKVFEII

-183 ALLEPNF
+183 ALMEPNF

-217 PIFISISIYALLDR
+217 PIFISISIYAVLDK

-264 FGTNVGDWIS
+264 FGTTVGDWIS

-279 LIDVSGILSGIV
+279 LIGVSGILSGIV

-300 IFGLH
+300 VFGLH

-346 KDKTLRTLAGSTSLT
+346 KNKTLRTLAGSTSLT
-361 GLLAGVTEPIVYGLV
+361 GLLAGVTEPIVYGLI

-422 VYVIAIVCSFAIA
+422 VYVIAIACSFAVA

-444 ESKAKVSVSEVKDA
+444 ESKTKETVSEKNESVSSTSV
-458 NDTNTGAHS
+458 
-467 ESKAVEVPAAPEVKT
+467 ESTPVDLPVVPETKT
-482 AEVKKEQIHSP
+482 TEIKKEQIYSP

-518 AIVPEIGE
+518 AIVPEFGE
-526 VVSPV
+526 VVAPV

-547 TTGTGTE
+547 TTNAGTE

-571 TPVVQEGD
+571 NPVVQEGD

-587 IQFDIEQIKQAGYE
+587 IQFEIDKIKEAGYE
-601 TVTPVIVTLTQHEVD
+601 TVTPVIVTLTQQEVD
-616 VFETSQEHV
+616 VFETTQEHV

>member
-24 VHCATRLRFNLKDSK
+24 VHCATRLRFDLKDSK
-39 KAERETLEKHDGVI
+39 KAERETLEKHDGII

-65 IGSHVAHVYAEIMKN
+65 IGSNVAHVYAEIMKN
-80 RDFGGESS
+80 RDFGGDSS
-88 STAET
+88 SSAES
-93 TGGKTSVLSKVFEII
+93 TGEKTSLLSKVFEII

-183 ALLEPNF
+183 ALMEPSF

-217 PIFISISIYALLDR
+217 PIFISISIYAVLDK

-264 FGTNVGDWIS
+264 FGTTVGDWIS

-279 LIDVSGILSGIV
+279 LIGVSGILSGVV

-300 IFGLH
+300 VFGLH

-346 KDKTLRTLAGSTSLT
+346 KNKTLRTLAGSTSLT
-361 GLLAGVTEPIVYGLV
+361 GLLAGVTEPIVYGLI

-422 VYVIAIVCSFAIA
+422 VYVIAIACSFAVA

-444 ESKAKVSVSEVKDA
+444 ESKTKDTVSEKNESVSSTSA
-458 NDTNTGAHS
+458 
-467 ESKAVEVPAAPEVKT
+467 ESTPVELPVVPETKT
-482 AEVKKEQIHSP
+482 TEIKKEQIYSP

-526 VVSPV
+526 VVAPV
-531 DGVVTSLFPT
+531 DGVITSLFPT

-547 TTGTGTE
+547 TTNAGTE
-554 ILIHIGINTV
+554 ILIHVGINTV

-571 TPVVQEGD
+571 SPVVQEGD

-587 IQFDIEQIKQAGYE
+587 IQFDIDKIKEAGYE
-601 TVTPVIVTLTQHEVD
+601 TVTPVIVTLTQQEVD
-616 VFETSQEHV
+616 VFETNQEQV

>member
-24 VHCATRLRFNLKDSK
+24 VHCATRLRFDLKDSK
-39 KAERETLEKHDGVI
+39 KAERETLEKHDGII

-65 IGSHVAHVYAEIMKN
+65 IGSNVAHVYAEIMKN
-80 RDFGGESS
+80 RDFGGDSS
-88 STAET
+88 SSAES
-93 TGGKTSVLSKVFEII
+93 TGEKTSLLSKVFEII

-183 ALLEPNF
+183 ALMEPSF

-217 PIFISISIYALLDR
+217 PIFISISIYAVLDK

-264 FGTNVGDWIS
+264 FGTTVGDWIS

-279 LIDVSGILSGIV
+279 LIGVSGILSGVV

-300 IFGLH
+300 VFGLH

-346 KDKTLRTLAGSTSLT
+346 KNKTLRTLAGSTSLT
-361 GLLAGVTEPIVYGLV
+361 GLLAGVTEPIVYGLI

-422 VYVIAIVCSFAIA
+422 VYVIAIACSFAVA

-444 ESKAKVSVSEVKDA
+444 ESKTKDTVSATNESVS
-458 NDTNTGAHS
+458 NTS
-467 ESKAVEVPAAPEVKT
+467 IESTPAELPVVPGTKT
-482 AEVKKEQIHSP
+482 TEIKKEQIYSP
-493 LTGKAVALSTIND
+493 LTGTAVALSTIND

-526 VVSPV
+526 VVAPV

-547 TTGTGTE
+547 TTNAGTE

-571 TPVVQEGD
+571 SPVVQEGD

-587 IQFDIEQIKQAGYE
+587 IQFDIDKIKEAGYE
-601 TVTPVIVTLTQHEVD
+601 TVTPVIVTLTQQEVD
-616 VFETSQEHV
+616 VFETTQEQV

>member
-1 MDHKKMGDDIVR
+1 MDHKKMGEDIVG
-13 LVGGEANINGL
+13 LVGGEENINGL
-24 VHCATRLRFNLKDSK
+24 VHCATRLRFDLKDSR
-39 KAERETLEKHDGVI
+39 KAEREALEKHEGVI

-65 IGSHVAHVYAEIMKN
+65 IGSHVAYVYAEIMKN
-80 RDFGGESS
+80 RDFGSDTSAANESS
-88 STAET
+88 GKKASVISTI
-93 TGGKTSVLSKVFEII
+93 FEVI

-130 VLTMLGWM
+130 VLTLLGWM
-138 SDTSDTYL
+138 SETSDTYL

-158 LPIFLG
+158 LPILLG
-164 ITLGMKLK
+164 ITLGIKLK

-210 NYSASVF
+210 SYSASVF
-217 PIFISISIYALLDR
+217 PIFISISIYALVDKF
-231 LLKKIILKDLQL
+231 LKKMILKDLQL
-243 FLVPMIALMIMVP
+243 FLVPMLALMIMVP
-256 LSAMAFGP
+256 LSAIAFGP
-264 FGTNVGDWIS
+264 FGTTVGDWIS

-279 LIDVSGILSGIV
+279 LIGVSGILSGIV

-300 IFGLH
+300 VFGLH

-346 KDKTLRTLAGSTSLT
+346 KDKTLRTLAGSTSIT

-376 LRYKRVI
+376 LRFKRVI
-383 PIVVIAGAIG
+383 PIVIIAGAIG

-416 VYTPTV
+416 VYTPTL
-422 VYVIAIVCSFAIA
+422 VYVIAIACSFTA
-435 AVLTVMFGY
+435 ATVLTLIFGY
-444 ESKAKVSVSEVKDA
+444 ESKVK
-458 NDTNTGAHS
+458 G
-467 ESKAVEVPAAPEVKT
+467 ESAATVETVKTEEPQPVATATKAVDI
-482 AEVKKEQIHSP
+482 KKETIYSP
-493 LTGKAVALSTIND
+493 ITGKTTPLSQVND
-506 PAFST
+506 SAFST
-511 GAMGKGL
+511 GAMGQGL
-518 AIVPEIGE
+518 AIEPSVGE
-526 VVSPV
+526 VVAPI

-547 TTGTGTE
+547 TSKAGTE

-571 TPVVQEGD
+571 TPMVKEGD
-579 IVRQGDLL
+579 IVKQGDLL
-587 IQFDIEQIKQAGYE
+587 IQFDREQIIEAGYE
-601 TVTPVIVTLTQHEVD
+601 IVTPVIVTLTKHKVD
-616 VFETSQEHV
+616 VFATNQEQI
-625 QKNDVL
+625 QKNEVL

>member
-24 VHCATRLRFNLKDSK
+24 VHCATRLRFDLKDSK
-39 KAERETLEKHDGVI
+39 KAERETLEKHDGII

-65 IGSHVAHVYAEIMKN
+65 IGSNVAHVYAEIMKN
-80 RDFGGESS
+80 RDFGGDSSS
-88 STAET
+88 STES
-93 TGGKTSVLSKVFEII
+93 TGKKTSLLSKVFEII

-138 SDTSDTYL
+138 SDTSDTHL

-183 ALLEPNF
+183 ALMEPSF

-217 PIFISISIYALLDR
+217 PIFISISIYAVLDK

-264 FGTNVGDWIS
+264 FGTTVGDWIS

-279 LIDVSGILSGIV
+279 LIGVSGILSGVV

-300 IFGLH
+300 VFGLH

-346 KDKTLRTLAGSTSLT
+346 KNKTLRTLAGSTSLT
-361 GLLAGVTEPIVYGLV
+361 GLLAGVTEPIVYGLI

-422 VYVIAIVCSFAIA
+422 VYVIAIACSFAVA

-444 ESKAKVSVSEVKDA
+444 ESKTKDTDSEKNESVSTSA
-458 NDTNTGAHS
+458 
-467 ESKAVEVPAAPEVKT
+467 ESTPAELPVVTETKT
-482 AEVKKEQIHSP
+482 TEIKKEQIYSP

-526 VVSPV
+526 VVAPV

-547 TTGTGTE
+547 TTNAGTE

-571 TPVVQEGD
+571 SPVVQEGD

-587 IQFDIEQIKQAGYE
+587 IQFDIDKIKEAGYE
-601 TVTPVIVTLTQHEVD
+601 TVTPVIVTLTQQEVD
-616 VFETSQEHV
+616 VFETTQEQV

>member
-24 VHCATRLRFNLKDSK
+24 VHCATRLRFDLKDSK
-39 KAERETLEKHDGVI
+39 KAERETLEKHDGII

-65 IGSHVAHVYAEIMKN
+65 IGSNVAHVYAEIMKN
-80 RDFGGESS
+80 RDFEGDSS
-88 STAET
+88 SSAES
-93 TGGKTSVLSKVFEII
+93 TGEKTSLLSKVFEII

-183 ALLEPNF
+183 ALMEPSF

-217 PIFISISIYALLDR
+217 PIFISISIYAVLDK

-264 FGTNVGDWIS
+264 FGTTVGDWIS

-279 LIDVSGILSGIV
+279 LIGVSGILSGIV

-300 IFGLH
+300 VFGLH

-346 KDKTLRTLAGSTSLT
+346 KNKTLRTLAGSTSLT
-361 GLLAGVTEPIVYGLV
+361 GLLAGVTEPIVYGLI

-422 VYVIAIVCSFAIA
+422 VYVIAIACSFAVA

-444 ESKAKVSVSEVKDA
+444 ESKTKDIASEK
-458 NDTNTGAHS
+458 N
-467 ESKAVEVPAAPEVKT
+467 ESGSSPSAESTPVELPVVPETKT
-482 AEVKKEQIHSP
+482 TEIKKEQIYSP

-526 VVSPV
+526 VVAPV

-547 TTGTGTE
+547 TTNAGTE

-571 TPVVQEGD
+571 SPVVQEGD

-587 IQFDIEQIKQAGYE
+587 IQFDIDKIKEAGYE
-601 TVTPVIVTLTQHEVD
+601 TVTPVIVTLTQQEVD
-616 VFETSQEHV
+616 VFETNQEQV

>member
-13 LVGGEANINGL
+13 LVGGEENINGL
-24 VHCATRLRFNLKDSK
+24 VHCATRLRFDLKDSR
-39 KAERETLEKHDGVI
+39 KAERETLEKHEGII

-65 IGSHVAHVYAEIMKN
+65 IGSHVAYVYTEIMKN
-80 RDFGGESS
+80 RDFGSDSPAAGEPSGKKRS
-88 STAET
+88 VISTI
-93 TGGKTSVLSKVFEII
+93 FEVI
-108 SGSFSPLIPA
+108 SGSFSPLIPV

-130 VLTMLGWM
+130 VLTLLGWM
-138 SDTSDTYL
+138 SATSDTYL

-158 LPIFLG
+158 LPILLG
-164 ITLGMKLK
+164 ITLGIKLK

-183 ALLEPNF
+183 ALMEPSF

-217 PIFISISIYALLDR
+217 PVFISISIYALVDKF
-231 LLKKIILKDLQL
+231 LKKIILKDLQL
-243 FLVPMIALMIMVP
+243 FLVPMLALMIMVP
-256 LSAMAFGP
+256 LSAIAFGP
-264 FGTNVGDWIS
+264 FGTGVGDWIS

-279 LIDVSGILSGIV
+279 LIGVSGILSGIV

-300 IFGLH
+300 VFGLH

-346 KDKTLRTLAGSTSLT
+346 KNKTLRTLAGSTSIT

-376 LRYKRVI
+376 LRFKRVI
-383 PIVVIAGAIG
+383 PIVIIAGAIG

-416 VYTPTV
+416 VYTPTLI
-422 VYVIAIVCSFAIA
+422 YVIAISCSFIVAT
-435 AVLTVMFGY
+435 VLTLIFGY
-444 ESKAKVSVSEVKDA
+444 ESK
-458 NDTNTGAHS
+458 
-467 ESKAVEVPAAPEVKT
+467 
-482 AEVKKEQIHSP
+482 VKKEIPGTVESVKTEEPVAVDIKKETIYSP
-493 LTGKAVALSTIND
+493 ITGKTIPLSQVND
-506 PAFST
+506 SAFST
-511 GAMGKGL
+511 EAMGKGL
-518 AIVPEIGE
+518 AIEPSVGE
-526 VVSPV
+526 VVAPI

-547 TTGTGTE
+547 TSNGGTE

-571 TPVVQEGD
+571 NPVVKEGD
-579 IVRQGDLL
+579 SVKQGELL
-587 IQFDIEQIKQAGYE
+587 IQFDREQIIEAGYE
-601 TVTPVIVTLTQHEVD
+601 IVTPVIVTLTKNKVD
-616 VFETSQEHV
+616 VFETNQEQV
-625 QKNDVL
+625 QKNEVL

>member
-88 STAET
+88 STGET
-93 TGGKTSVLSKVFEII
+93 TGEKTSILSKVFEII

-444 ESKAKVSVSEVKDA
+444 ESKTKATVAEVKVA
-458 NDTNTGAHS
+458 NDTNTGAMS
-467 ESKAVEVPAAPEVKT
+467 ESKTIEVPAAPEVKT

-547 TTGTGTE
+547 TTGAGTE

-579 IVRQGDLL
+579 IVTQGDLL

>member
-39 KAERETLEKHDGVI
+39 KAERETLEKHEGVI

-93 TGGKTSVLSKVFEII
+93 TGEKTSVLSKVFEII

-210 NYSASVF
+210 SYSASVF
-217 PIFISISIYALLDR
+217 PIFISISIYALLDK

-383 PIVVIAGAIG
+383 PIVVIAGAVG

-416 VYTPTV
+416 VYTPTA
-422 VYVIAIVCSFAIA
+422 VYIIAIVCSFAIA

-444 ESKAKVSVSEVKDA
+444 ESKTKSAVSEIKDTHT
-458 NDTNTGAHS
+458 DTIS
-467 ESKAVEVPAAPEVKT
+467 ESTRPKEIPVAPEVKT

-547 TTGTGTE
+547 TTGAGTE

-571 TPVVQEGD
+571 NPVVQEGD

>member
-24 VHCATRLRFNLKDSK
+24 VHCATRLRFDLKDSK
-39 KAERETLEKHDGVI
+39 KAERETLEKHDGII

-65 IGSHVAHVYAEIMKN
+65 IGSNVAHVYAEIMKN
-80 RDFGGESS
+80 RDFGGDSSS
-88 STAET
+88 STES
-93 TGGKTSVLSKVFEII
+93 TGEKTSLLSKVFEII

-118 MAGSGM
+118 MAGSGI

-183 ALLEPNF
+183 ALMEPSF
-190 TGLMD
+190 TRLMD

-217 PIFISISIYALLDR
+217 PIFISISIYAVLDK

-264 FGTNVGDWIS
+264 FGTTVGDWIS

-279 LIDVSGILSGIV
+279 LIGVSGILSGVV

-300 IFGLH
+300 VFGLH

-346 KDKTLRTLAGSTSLT
+346 KNKTLRTLAGSTSLT
-361 GLLAGVTEPIVYGLV
+361 GLLAGVTEPIVYGLI

-393 GAINGHFGV
+393 GAINGHSGV

-422 VYVIAIVCSFAIA
+422 VYVIAIACSFAVA

-444 ESKAKVSVSEVKDA
+444 ESKTKDTVSETNKSVSSTSA
-458 NDTNTGAHS
+458 
-467 ESKAVEVPAAPEVKT
+467 ESTPVELPVVPET
-482 AEVKKEQIHSP
+482 QTTEIKKEQIYSP

-526 VVSPV
+526 VVAPV
-531 DGVVTSLFPT
+531 DGVITSLFPT

-547 TTGTGTE
+547 TTNAGTE

-571 TPVVQEGD
+571 SPVVQEGD

-587 IQFDIEQIKQAGYE
+587 IQFDIDKIKEAGYE
-601 TVTPVIVTLTQHEVD
+601 TVTPVIVTLTQQEVD
-616 VFETSQEHV
+616 VFETTQEQV

>member
-24 VHCATRLRFNLKDSK
+24 VHCATRLRFDLKDSK
-39 KAERETLEKHDGVI
+39 KAERETLEKHDGII

-65 IGSHVAHVYAEIMKN
+65 IGSNVAHVYAEIMKN
-80 RDFGGESS
+80 RDFGGDSS
-88 STAET
+88 SSAES
-93 TGGKTSVLSKVFEII
+93 TGEKTSVLSKVFEII

-183 ALLEPNF
+183 ALMEPNF

-217 PIFISISIYALLDR
+217 PIFISISIYAVLDK

-264 FGTNVGDWIS
+264 FGTTVGDWIS

-279 LIDVSGILSGIV
+279 LIGVSGILSGVV

-300 IFGLH
+300 VFGLH

-346 KDKTLRTLAGSTSLT
+346 KNKTLRTLAGSTSLT
-361 GLLAGVTEPIVYGLV
+361 GLLAGVTEPIVYGLI

-422 VYVIAIVCSFAIA
+422 VYVIAIACSFAVA
-435 AVLTVMFGY
+435 AILTMMFGY
-444 ESKAKVSVSEVKDA
+444 ESKTKDTASSEKNESVS
-458 NDTNTGAHS
+458 NTLT
-467 ESKAVEVPAAPEVKT
+467 ESTPEELPVVPEAKT
-482 AEVKKEQIHSP
+482 TEIKKEQIYSP

-526 VVSPV
+526 VVAPV

-547 TTGTGTE
+547 TTNAGTE

-571 TPVVQEGD
+571 NPVVQEGD

-587 IQFDIEQIKQAGYE
+587 IQFEIDKIKEAGYE
-601 TVTPVIVTLTQHEVD
+601 TVTPVIVTLTQQEVD
-616 VFETSQEHV
+616 VFETTQEHV

>member
-24 VHCATRLRFNLKDSK
+24 VHCATRLRFDLKDSK
-39 KAERETLEKHDGVI
+39 KAERETLEKHDGII

-65 IGSHVAHVYAEIMKN
+65 IGSNVAHVYAEIMKN
-80 RDFGGESS
+80 RDFGGDSS
-88 STAET
+88 SSAESK
-93 TGGKTSVLSKVFEII
+93 GEKTSVLSKVFEII

-183 ALLEPNF
+183 ALMEPNF

-217 PIFISISIYALLDR
+217 PIFISISIYAVLDK

-264 FGTNVGDWIS
+264 FGTTVGDWIS

-279 LIDVSGILSGIV
+279 LIGVSGILSGIV

-300 IFGLH
+300 VFGLH

-328 AAVFAQIGVAFGI
+328 AAVFAQIGVACGI

-346 KDKTLRTLAGSTSLT
+346 KNKTLRTLAGSTSLT
-361 GLLAGVTEPIVYGLV
+361 GLLAGVTEPIVYGLI

-422 VYVIAIVCSFAIA
+422 VYVIAIACSFAVA

-444 ESKAKVSVSEVKDA
+444 ESKTKDTTSETNEPVSNTSTESTPEELSVLPEAKTTEI
-458 NDTNTGAHS
+458 
-467 ESKAVEVPAAPEVKT
+467 
-482 AEVKKEQIHSP
+482 KKEQIYSP

-526 VVSPV
+526 VVAPV
-531 DGVVTSLFPT
+531 DGVITSLFPT

-547 TTGTGTE
+547 TTNTGTE

-571 TPVVQEGD
+571 NPVVQEGD

-587 IQFDIEQIKQAGYE
+587 IQFDIDKIKEAGYE
-601 TVTPVIVTLTQHEVD
+601 TVTPVIVTLTQQEVD
-616 VFETSQEHV
+616 VFETNQEQV